1 MGARAVETT
10 VLQISQ
16 QFMWEKKMS
25 ENTREMAS
33 VASFVRIRQVFFPR
47 NDGMPLSF
55 PPLNRSFWWRCGHRV
70 SRRCLKSGTP
80 WGGLDAVPK
89 SSRRIGAAK
98 TTLRCCISFLDPP
111 PFNRHFIEVH
121 DTCFPDPDGALSFS
135 KGKINENSSFWQF
148 ELPPRF

>member
-1 MGARAVETT
+1 M
-10 VLQISQ
+10 LQISQ

-25 ENTREMAS
+25 EKTREMAS

-55 PPLNRSFWWRCGHRV
+55 PPLNRSFWWRWPPRV
-70 SRRCLKSGTP
+70 QAMPQKWNSLGWVGRC
-80 WGGLDAVPK
+80 PK
-89 SSRRIGAAK
+89 IFKEKWGAAK